1 MSDIIKIDKA
11 YTEWISDV
19 SKRFCQCQVKA
30 AMKVNEE
37 MLRFFWALGKDM
49 EEKKEAYAWGSK
61 FYSRV
66 SKDLTEALPKVKSF
80 SPRNLQ
86 YMNQFFRLFPN
97 ASDAKQAFSQLEVS
111 EITHQVGAQIEE
123 AEITPQVDAQIGE
136 GIVFCIPWGHI
147 KVILDKCKY
156 DRNKAL
162 FYVKKTLDNFWSR
175 AVLLNY
181 IGTDLYERQGKA
193 VSNFALTLPEAQSDL
208 AQAITRDP
216 YNFDFLTI
224 REKYDEKELK
234 DALMDNIGK
243 FLLELGN
250 GFAFVGREVRLQIGE
265 TEEFVDMLFY
275 NIKLHCYVVV
285 EVKVEEFDAR
295 DMGQLGTYMVTVN
308 HNLKGENDGPTLG
321 LIICK
326 GKDNVKA
333 QYALEASSQPMGI
346 SSYDISTFLPE
357 DYKSSLPTI
366 EEIEAEL
373 SDTIVDSEEKG
384 GQDA

>member
-19 SKRFCQCQVKA
+19 SKRFRQCQVKA

-49 EEKKEAYAWGSK
+49 EEKKGAYAWGSK
-61 FYSRV
+61 FYSMV
-66 SKDLTEALPKVKSF
+66 SKDLTEMLPEVKSF

-97 ASDAKQAFSQLEVS
+97 ASYVKQAVSQLEAS
-111 EITHQVGAQIEE
+111 EITHQV
-123 AEITPQVDAQIGE
+123 DAQMGD

-147 KVILDKCKY
+147 KVILDKCKD
-156 DRNKAL
+156 DRDKAL

-175 AVLLNY
+175 AVLLNF

-193 VSNFALTLPEAQSDL
+193 VSNFALTLPEEQSDL

-216 YNFDFLTI
+216 YNFEFLTI
-224 REKYDEKELK
+224 REEFDEKELK

-265 TEEFVDMLFY
+265 TEEYVDMLFY

-285 EVKVEEFDAR
+285 EVKVEEFNPR

-308 HNLKGENDGPTLG
+308 HHLKGENDGPTLG

-346 SSYDISTFLPE
+346 SAYDISTFLPE
-357 DYKSSLPTI
+357 DYKSSLPSI

-373 SDTIVDSEEKG
+373 SDVTSSYSDDKG

>member
-1 MSDIIKIDKA
+1 MSNLIKIDKE
-11 YTEWISDV
+11 YKEWIAGIAEQFRKS
-19 SKRFCQCQVKA
+19 QIKA
-30 AMKVNEE
+30 SLKANSE
-37 MLRFFWALGKDM
+37 MLRFYWNLGRDIVAM
-49 EEKKEAYAWGSK
+49 SEKNKYGSD
-61 FYSRV
+61 FYKTLSG
-66 SKDLTEALPKVKSF
+66 DLRDIFPEVHSF
-80 SPRNLQ
+80 SPTNLK
-86 YMNQFFRLFPN
+86 YMRYFYELYPN
-97 ASDAKQAFSQLEVS
+97 AANRPQLEDDL
-111 EITHQVGAQIEE
+111 AQGGNRPQLGGDF
-123 AEITPQVDAQIGE
+123 AELP
-136 GIVFCIPWGHI
+136 VFYIPWGHN
-147 KVILDKCKY
+147 KVIIDKCRR
-156 DRNKAL
+156 DSDKAL
-162 FYVKKTLDNFWSR
+162 FYAKKTLENYWSR
-175 AVLLNY
+175 AVLLNFLD
-181 IGTDLYERQGKA
+181 TDLYERQGK
-193 VSNFALTLPEAQSDL
+193 SITNFAVTLPEIQSDL

-216 YNFDFLTI
+216 YSFDFLTI

-373 SDTIVDSEEKG
+373 SGVTDDDSDGKG
-384 GQDA
+384 GQNNEQD

>member
-1 MSDIIKIDKA
+1 MSNIIKVDRE

-19 SKRFCQCQVKA
+19 SKRFRQCQVKA
-30 AMKVNEE
+30 AMKVNDE
-37 MLRFFWALGKDM
+37 MLRFFWSLGRDM
-49 EEKKEAYAWGSK
+49 EKKKSDYAWGSR

-66 SKDLTEALPKVKSF
+66 SRDLVAALPKVKSF
-80 SPRNLQ
+80 SQRNLQ
-86 YMNQFFRLFPN
+86 YMNQFYRMFP
-97 ASDAKQAFSQLEVS
+97 DAVNTKQAVSQLE
-111 EITHQVGAQIEE
+111 AE
-123 AEITPQVDAQIGE
+123 AIAHQVDAQLAKTEITHRVDAQMGDE
-136 GIVFCIPWGHI
+136 IVFCIPWGHI
-147 KVILDKCKY
+147 KVILDKCK
-156 DRNKAL
+156 DDKDKAL
-162 FYVKKTLDNFWSR
+162 FYVKKTLDNYWSR
-175 AVLLNY
+175 AVLLNFLD
-181 IGTDLYERQGKA
+181 TDLYERQGKA
-193 VSNFALTLPEAQSDL
+193 VSNFALTLPETQSDL

-216 YNFDFLTI
+216 YNFDFLAI

-250 GFAFVGREVRLQIGE
+250 GFAFVGREVRLEIGE

-285 EVKVEEFDAR
+285 EVKVEEFNTR

-308 HNLKGENDGPTLG
+308 HHLKGENDGPTLG

-326 GKDNVKA
+326 SKDNVKA

-346 SSYDISTFLPE
+346 SAYDINTFLPE

-373 SDTIVDSEEKG
+373 SDVTGTDSEYTE
-384 GQDA
+384 